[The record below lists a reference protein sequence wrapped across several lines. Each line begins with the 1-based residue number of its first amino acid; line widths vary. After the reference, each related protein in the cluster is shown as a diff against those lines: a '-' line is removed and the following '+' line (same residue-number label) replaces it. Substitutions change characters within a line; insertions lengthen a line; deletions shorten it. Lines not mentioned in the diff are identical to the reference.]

1 MLRWVIGIAVLL
13 AALGLFARILQLG
26 VSLALLGVALVAGV
40 IGLVMALITWM
51 QRRDPPDQA

>member
-13 AALGLFARILQLG
+13 AALGLVARVLQLG

-40 IGLVMALITWM
+40 IGVVMALITWM
-51 QRRDPPDQA
+51 QRRDPPEVR

>member
-1 MLRWVIGIAVLL
+1 MLRWVVGIAVLL
-13 AALGLFARILQLG
+13 AALGFMARMLQLG

-51 QRRDPPDQA
+51 QRRDPPDAR

>member
-13 AALGLFARILQLG
+13 AVLGLVARVLQLG

-40 IGLVMALITWM
+40 VGLVMGLITWM
-51 QRRDPPDQA
+51 QRRDPPDAP

>member
-1 MLRWVIGIAVLL
+1 MIGIAVLL
-13 AALGLFARILQLG
+13 AALGFMARMLQLG

-51 QRRDPPDQA
+51 QRRDPPDAR

>member
-13 AALGLFARILQLG
+13 AALGFMARMLQLG

-51 QRRDPPDQA
+51 QRRDPPDAR

>member
-13 AALGLFARILQLG
+13 AALGLLARMLQFG

-51 QRRDPPDQA
+51 QRRDPPDAL

>member
-13 AALGLFARILQLG
+13 MALGLLAQVLQLG

-51 QRRDPPDQA
+51 QRRDPPDAR